1 MTAMANCPCGPKTPE
16 VEAPRAGHVY
26 RGGRLVRPLRWHRD
40 AGGYYT
46 DGTLGRYTIRRQR
59 PYRPKGI
66 LPRVL
71 TIPDGRQRSFE
82 KSDEAKAFAAHYDE
96 IVPKCTAEAR
106 RETAQFH
113 RRIEAD
119 RAAPPPPPVPAPEPY
134 VPYGLRR
141 EELLDRYARARTAA
155 APMPTARDHGISN
168 GQCLPW
174 VRLEV
179 DQQRYRACMAIAERH
194 GQVDGPTDLVPVLQ
208 EALGSEDQEVYCV
221 AGLDAHLKLR
231 ALAEIGRGARDRV
244 PTSIADTARYG
255 VAFANSYGAMGVV
268 ITHVHPSGEIRPS
281 EADDEVT
288 QAVKASCDANGLCF
302 LDHLIVGNKGDGS
315 YYSYRDH
322 GRIKD

>member
-96 IVPKCTAEAR
+96 IVPKCT
-106 RETAQFH
+106 
-113 RRIEAD
+113 
-119 RAAPPPPPVPAPEPY
+119 PVMSPAPAIRPY
-134 VPYGLRR
+134 VPELPIAPSAPDQYTPYGMRR

-168 GQCLPW
+168 GPCLPW

-208 EALGSEDQEVYCV
+208 EALGREDQEIYCV

-268 ITHVHPSGEIRPS
+268 IAHVHPSGEIRPS

-288 QAVKASCDANGLCF
+288 EAVKASCDANGLCF
-302 LDHLIVGNKGDGS
+302 LDHIICSNKGDGS
-315 YYSYRDH
+315 HYSYRDH